1 MKLNLNAT
9 AGAGWCLAFVQSVF
23 DAPVMHESAWKAW
36 LATERKRNDPLPDAP
51 VPVWFEHWGTY
62 DTPARWDNFGH
73 VVAYVPG
80 KGFLSSP
87 RSGHGSEWFDS
98 IEAVEQAFNATY
110 VGWSEDLNTKTIYE
124 KRLTMSEYKKIMN
137 RIDKAEKKII
147 DHISAQ
153 HRVTRGSSQL
163 GWLRRR
169 TGGAYSGESITAK
182 LNRALGGIEKLTKML
197 EEKMK

>member
-36 LATERKRNDPLPDAP
+36 LATEHKRTDALPDAP

-62 DTPARWDNFGH
+62 GSPARWDNWGH

-80 KGFLSSP
+80 RGYLSSP

-98 IEAVEQAFNATY
+98 IEAVEQAFNASY
-110 VGWSEDLNTKTIYE
+110 VGWSEDLNTKTIYTQPVKGLTVDEAKKIMKHIDAME
-124 KRLTMSEYKKIMN
+124 KRLKGPSW
-137 RIDKAEKKII
+137 
-147 DHISAQ
+147 
-153 HRVTRGSSQL
+153 L
-163 GWLRRR
+163 GWIKNRQGGSYKGKNFTRRLNDIEQALKR
-169 TGGAYSGESITAK
+169 IEGK
-182 LNRALGGIEKLTKML
+182 LK
-197 EEKMK
+197 